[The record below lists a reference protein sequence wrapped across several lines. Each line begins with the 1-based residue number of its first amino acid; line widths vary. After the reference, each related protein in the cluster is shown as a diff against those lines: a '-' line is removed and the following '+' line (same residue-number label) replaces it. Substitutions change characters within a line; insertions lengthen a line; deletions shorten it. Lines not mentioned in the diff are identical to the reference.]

1 MSADDK
7 SDSAWMRGL
16 LLGGRGEQLEM
27 RNGVYGAADVR
38 KMVAVAKTNEEFES
52 LFEWPC
58 EEFNPVVC
66 KCKNEEVACAICKLL
81 SYRVRRD
88 GIPLEMGWSDT
99 VRLMEAKLEFLLTT
113 WRCYLEDPPGI
124 DSWEPFWEDFKER
137 EADVWDAVDGDSMME
152 EETGETW
159 LELWGD
165 VLTRLGE
172 EGEWQ
177 DCVFGEGEF
186 KRQFEFIRL
195 CRRESLLS
203 MVD

>member
-27 RNGVYGAADVR
+27 RNGVYGAGDVR
-38 KMVAVAKTNEEFES
+38 KMVAVAKTNEEFET
-52 LFEWPC
+52 LFEWAC

-88 GIPLEMGWSDT
+88 GIPLELGWSDT
-99 VRLMEAKLEFLLTT
+99 VRVLEAKLEFLLDA
-113 WRCYLEDPPGI
+113 RGCYLEDPPGI

-137 EADVWDAVDGDSMME
+137 EAEVWDAVDGESMVA
-152 EETGETW
+152 GEMW
-159 LELWGD
+159 QEFCQD
-165 VLTRLGE
+165 VLARLSE

-177 DCVFGEGEF
+177 DCVFGSVEGEF
-186 KRQFEFIRL
+186 KRQFEFIRW
-195 CRRESLLS
+195 CRLDSLLS